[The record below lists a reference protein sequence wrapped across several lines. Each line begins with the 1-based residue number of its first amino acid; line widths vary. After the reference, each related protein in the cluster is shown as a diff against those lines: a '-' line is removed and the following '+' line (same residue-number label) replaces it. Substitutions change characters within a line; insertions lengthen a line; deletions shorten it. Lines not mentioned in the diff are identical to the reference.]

1 MIKILVLSLAIILS
15 LASCKGKN
23 KGCIAKDLGGTG
35 AIGTSAASTQA
46 QFNKGLFGNF
56 IASLLIGQLTKDLY
70 GDSTFWKEN
79 NADKGKGMVKKGI
92 IYSAVTGLLKDYNF
106 NLVVFFCIIL
116 FITIQGAGLVM
127 GTKSLAVKDLFTDF
141 FRISIVLLFTSVK
154 GWDYYYDFII
164 RPILFGSKYIAY
176 KFNQSLTASATPDTP
191 FGLIDT
197 ALFYAVSPQA
207 MEKIF
212 ALFVS
217 GYYGIFYLIA
227 IFFAVVTLL
236 ILNLRGM
243 LLYASTMII
252 AGFLLC
258 CGPIFMVLLIF
269 ERTKDFFKT
278 WLTTLVGVAVQQFM
292 IYMVLILMN
301 YIVIAFIRAAMFY
314 EVCWATIAG
323 ITIKIPV
330 PSWLASIIG
339 IDYLLKVTIPVVL
352 GFKWLQSLNNPMPDI
367 LTNIG
372 CLVVFSLASMKILD
386 VAIEISSAL
395 VAGALDPKAGAL
407 GGLYTSSA
415 KLNDGLKKVA
425 SELAWNNAKSMVSS
439 VTDRLDGTQAQKAV
453 DAKQKKLD
461 APEEYKKETE
471 KREKEGKEAKED
483 LDKKL
488 GDKDRGF
495 FTKLGDRLSYGAGA
509 VGRKASGAGSAIA
522 NQYNDKI
529 GLNVDIMSNTTI
541 TGGDFFG
548 IQKDK
553 NVKEANQKNTE
564 IFKNSVMDGKNA
576 DDYKKVQSG
585 QDTDGTGRERLKEAF
600 FENMKAN
607 DGLALTKE
615 SAGLV
620 DMAWNRSTKGAGF
633 TPDAMKYKVRTRD
646 DSDKIFDAMMKKM
659 ENKNVSNFNPDKG
672 NAPDALISNGDAS
685 RSEAKGGLKEKP
697 DSNEATKDKAPSDL
711 ISNKDS
717 ARQSSNNKP
726 EAKNN
731 SKPTKE
737 AGNKVT
743 KDKSENPIENKAN
756 LQNGKTEE
764 VKKDKTS
771 DADTTKRTSEP
782 QVINIEVNELPKAQS
797 SAQNSGADTAAKE
810 E

>member
-1 MIKILVLSLAIILS
+1 MIKNIYHKKFCQSINKMIKILVLCLAIILS

-23 KGCIAKDLGGTG
+23 KGCISKDLGGTG
-35 AIGTSAASTQA
+35 AIGSSAASTQA
-46 QFNKGLFGNF
+46 QFNKGIFGNF
-56 IASLLIGQLTKDLY
+56 LASLLIGQLTKNLY

-141 FRISIVLLFTSVK
+141 FRISIVLLFTSAK
-154 GWDYYYDFII
+154 GWDYYYDYII

-176 KFNQSLTASATPDTP
+176 KFNQSLTASAEPNSP

-197 ALFYAVSPQA
+197 ALFYVVSPQA
-207 MEKIF
+207 LEKIF

-227 IFFAVVTLL
+227 IFFAVITLL

-301 YIVIAFIRAAMFY
+301 YIVIAFVRAAMFY
-314 EVCWATIAG
+314 EVCWATILG

-330 PSWLASIIG
+330 PSWLAKIIG
-339 IDYLLKVTIPVVL
+339 IEYLLKVTIPIFP

-372 CLVVFSLASMKILD
+372 CLVVFTLASMKILD

-415 KLNDGLKKVA
+415 KLNDGLKNVA
-425 SELAWNNAKSMVSS
+425 SELAWNNAKSLVSS

-461 APEEYKKETE
+461 APEEYKKDSE
-471 KREKEGKEAKED
+471 KREKEGKDAKED

-488 GDKDRGF
+488 EDKDR
-495 FTKLGDRLSYGAGA
+495 
-509 VGRKASGAGSAIA
+509 AI
-522 NQYNDKI
+522 
-529 GLNVDIMSNTTI
+529 
-541 TGGDFFG
+541 
-548 IQKDK
+548 
-553 NVKEANQKNTE
+553 
-564 IFKNSVMDGKNA
+564 
-576 DDYKKVQSG
+576 
-585 QDTDGTGRERLKEAF
+585 
-600 FENMKAN
+600 
-607 DGLALTKE
+607 
-615 SAGLV
+615 
-620 DMAWNRSTKGAGF
+620 ST
-633 TPDAMKYKVRTRD
+633 V
-646 DSDKIFDAMMKKM
+646 
-659 ENKNVSNFNPDKG
+659 
-672 NAPDALISNGDAS
+672 AP
-685 RSEAKGGLKEKP
+685 K
-697 DSNEATKDKAPSDL
+697 
-711 ISNKDS
+711 
-717 ARQSSNNKP
+717 
-726 EAKNN
+726 
-731 SKPTKE
+731 
-737 AGNKVT
+737 
-743 KDKSENPIENKAN
+743 
-756 LQNGKTEE
+756 
-764 VKKDKTS
+764 
-771 DADTTKRTSEP
+771 
-782 QVINIEVNELPKAQS
+782 
-797 SAQNSGADTAAKE
+797 
-810 E
+810 

>member
-23 KGCIAKDLGGTG
+23 KGCVAKDLGGTG

-56 IASLLIGQLTKDLY
+56 LASLLIGQLTKNLY

-79 NADKGKGMVKKGI
+79 NADTGKGMVKKGI

-141 FRISIVLLFTSVK
+141 FRISIVLLFTSAK

-314 EVCWATIAG
+314 EVCWATVLG

-330 PSWLASIIG
+330 PSWLSSLIG
-339 IDYLLKVTIPVVL
+339 IDYLLKVTIPIFP
-352 GFKWLQSLNNPMPDI
+352 GYKWLQSLSNPMPDI

-415 KLNDGLKKVA
+415 KLNDGLKTLS

-453 DAKQKKLD
+453 DAKQKMLD
-461 APEEYKKETE
+461 APGEYKKDGT
-471 KREKEGKEAKED
+471 KRDEENKKNSEEF
-483 LDKKL
+483 DKNWN
-488 GDKDRGF
+488 DKDRSGLKKTWDVIKRSGQWIG
-495 FTKLGDRLSYGAGA
+495 TKA
-509 VGRKASGAGSAIA
+509 KGAGSAIEYRA
-522 NQYNDKI
+522 KQA
-529 GLNVDIMSNTTI
+529 GNVSDIASNFTF
-541 TGGDFFG
+541 TGGDMLG

-564 IFKNSVMDGKNA
+564 IFKNSVMDDKNA
-576 DDYKKVQSG
+576 EIYKKVQSG
-585 QDTDGTGRERLKEAF
+585 QDDGSGRDILKKAF
-600 FENMKAN
+600 FENMKEN
-607 DGLALTKE
+607 GGLALTKE
-615 SAGLV
+615 SAGPL
-620 DMAWNRSTKGAGF
+620 DMFLNSSTKGAGF
-633 TPDAMKYKVRTRD
+633 TPDAMKYKVTTKE

-659 ENKNVSNFNPDKG
+659 ENKDVSNFNPDKG
-672 NAPDALISNGDAS
+672 NAPNALISNDNAS
-685 RSEAKGGLKEKP
+685 KSEAKGGLKKKQ
-697 DSNEATKDKAPSDL
+697 DSNEAKKDNAPSDL
-711 ISNKDS
+711 INNNG
-717 ARQSSNNKP
+717 ATRQSPSQNNLSNNKP
-726 EAKNN
+726 EAKDN
-731 SKPTKE
+731 SKPKTE
-737 AGNKVT
+737 VGNKGV
-743 KDKSENPIENKAN
+743 KDKD
-756 LQNGKTEE
+756 KTNDKTKE
-764 VKKDKTS
+764 VKKDKTT
-771 DADTTKRTSEP
+771 DAATTKRTSDS
-782 QVINIEVNELPKAQS
+782 QVRNIEVKEPPKAQS
-797 SAQNSGADTAAKE
+797 SGQNSVADDAAKE